1 MATLQSLFN
10 LTGTITGQ
18 SDSVSISVNPVLTIG
33 APSVTSGGITT
44 TAASGGTNQEVIATA
59 DADCYLYVRNT
70 GTSGGGTGTG
80 QIDVVTVDGTK
91 TFGNLKVGDFGFFPI
106 KTGIGVSLKYA
117 SAVTNV
123 EYAIFTRP

>member
-18 SDSVSISVNPVLTIG
+18 SDSVSISVNPLLTISEP
-33 APSVTSGGITT
+33 AVTTGGITT
-44 TAASGGTNQEVIATA
+44 TASTNQQIIATT

-70 GTSGGGTGTG
+70 GTSGGGTGSGT
-80 QIDVVTVDGTK
+80 IDIITVSSTK
-91 TFGNLKVGDFGFFPI
+91 TFGNLKVGDFAFIPI
-106 KTGIGVSLKYA
+106 KTAIGVTLKYA
-117 SAVTNV
+117 TAVTNV